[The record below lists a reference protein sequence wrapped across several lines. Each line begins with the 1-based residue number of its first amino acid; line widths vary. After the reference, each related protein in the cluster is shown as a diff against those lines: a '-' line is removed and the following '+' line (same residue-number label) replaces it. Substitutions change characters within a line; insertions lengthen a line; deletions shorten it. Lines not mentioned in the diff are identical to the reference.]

1 MSWLKSFASRTLP
14 WILVLIGIFALLLR
28 ITFRDR
34 WFPLSTIYY
43 AFPLPICALLG
54 LVVAAIWRR
63 RLRWHA
69 LASLICSLLLL
80 CSFTMLVFE
89 LHPHRTDE
97 NSIRIVFWN
106 VLKGHLGWEGIADVI
121 AEQDADIIVLVEI
134 TPKTDTTRAF
144 WSSRFPEHHVVAVDR
159 SMILL
164 SRFPISDDQMDGL
177 EEMGNVRTYALDL
190 PSGTMDLVHADL
202 KSKPF
207 RSRRPAMEKLIS
219 NLAEM
224 DERPTLLMGDFNT
237 PSSSVLFYPLRA
249 NFINAFDAAGR
260 GFNVTWPVPVP
271 IMDLDQ
277 VWASAHWDILACDIR
292 SSIRSDHRMIVTDL
306 ILK

>member
-14 WILVLIGIFALLLR
+14 WILVSIGIFAVLLR
-28 ITFRDR
+28 LTLRDR

-43 AFPLPICALLG
+43 AFPLPICALIG
-54 LVVAAIWRR
+54 LITAAIWRR

-69 LASLICSLLLL
+69 LASFLCSLLLL
-80 CSFTMLVFE
+80 ICLALTTFE
-89 LHPHRTDE
+89 HNPHRTNE
-97 NSIRIVFWN
+97 SSIRILFWN

-121 AEQDADIIVLVEI
+121 AELDADIIVLVEI
-134 TPKTDTTRAF
+134 TPKTETTRAF

-177 EEMGNVRTYALDL
+177 EEMGNVRTYALDV
-190 PSGTMDLVHADL
+190 PSGTIDLVHADL
-202 KSKPF
+202 KSKPLQ
-207 RSRRPAMEKLIS
+207 SRRPAMEKLIS

-224 DERPTLLMGDFNT
+224 NERPTLLMGDFNT
-237 PSSSVLFYPLRA
+237 PSSSVLFDPLRA
-249 NFINAFDAAGR
+249 NFSNAFDAAGH

-292 SSIRSDHRMIVTDL
+292 SSIRSDHRMLVTDL
-306 ILK
+306 IVK